1 MSVKCEG
8 WSRSKPTAASRRD
21 GSRVV
26 AALRRG
32 QQRQALT
39 SRYSG
44 RVSLSLSP
52 LTLSVLPHSPQVF
65 FSFFLLF
72 FRLETGVFGAGAGAG
87 FTFLNLPSFFLF
99 LYLFFFFF
107 FFCCCCLHVGWPAE
121 FWTAEF
127 TCELAGL
134 VKINANGLQIWRA
147 KLKVR
152 GPSLFFFFK
161 KN

>member
-87 FTFLNLPSFFLF
+87 FPFLNLPSFFLF

-107 FFCCCCLHVGWPAE
+107 FFVVVVYMWAGRLSFGRLSLHVSWPA
-121 FWTAEF
+121 
-127 TCELAGL
+127 GL
-134 VKINANGLQIWRA
+134 
-147 KLKVR
+147 KLMPMVYKFG
-152 GPSLFFFFK
+152 GPS
-161 KN
+161 

>member
-99 LYLFFFFF
+99 LYLFSSFFFF
-107 FFCCCCLHVGWPAE
+107 VVVVYMWAGRLSFGRLSLHVSWPAWLKLMPMVYK
-121 FWTAEF
+121 F
-127 TCELAGL
+127 G
-134 VKINANGLQIWRA
+134 GA
-147 KLKVR
+147 K
-152 GPSLFFFFK
+152 SLFF
-161 KN
+161 